1 MTRKLRLTL
10 ASILAVAALGA
21 IAPAANAYVYWSN
34 SSSGSI
40 GRANDDGTGTA
51 SRYDR
56 QFLSSDSRT
65 GHVPNW
71 SCWQPAC
78 PRIIPSSVDYET
90 CLVSGGPCHR
100 TVTLHADQPYYTLH
114 PPTPVTIP
122 VNGIVLI
129 DDVADEFRV
138 TGGTCVGLTSLPTA
152 ANCGITVAF
161 NPRSV
166 GSKSATLRVDTNKG
180 ARSVT
185 LTGIGTA
192 PAGSLSP
199 SYSAFGSRLVSA
211 GLSSAATFT
220 LVSNGNHGLTI
231 PEDGINLTGADPDQF
246 QVTGGTCSAASTSLA
261 QYQSCTVTVAFD
273 PSSTGSK
280 VAALEIQTN
289 DGTKTATITGT
300 GTATAEPTISGVG
313 KPTKTSLKVKVGC
326 GDENACTVRL
336 TGKKV
341 GTNAAITPETVFVP
355 AGQQPSVTLAYSR
368 ALKTAVA
375 RGGRVS
381 VTVTN
386 PVSGA
391 AKSIVVQVAR

>member
-21 IAPAANAYVYWSN
+21 IAPAANAYVYWTNAGTN
-34 SSSGSI
+34 SI
-40 GRANDDGTGTA
+40 TRASLDGTGTG

-56 QFLSSDSRT
+56 QFLSSDSST
-65 GHVPNW
+65 
-71 SCWQPAC
+71 SEFCWRYAC
-78 PRIIPSSVDYET
+78 GNVSPSSHDFGNQ
-90 CLVSGGPCHR
+90 LVSGGATSSA
-100 TVTLHADQPYYTLH
+100 TVTLQGTGHVNNL
-114 PPTPVTIP
+114 TIP
-122 VNGIVLI
+122 ANGIVLI
-129 DDVADEFRV
+129 GTDAEHFQL
-138 TGGTCVGLTSLPTA
+138 TGGTCSAGSTSLPQGGT
-152 ANCGITVAF
+152 CTITVAF
-161 NPRSV
+161 NPSST
-166 GSKSATLRVDTNKG
+166 GSKSATLGVDTNDGGKYT
-180 ARSVT
+180 T

-192 PAGSLSP
+192 PSGSLSP

-220 LVSNGNHGLTI
+220 LVSSSSVDLTI
-231 PEDGINLTGADPDQF
+231 PENGINLAGTDPDQF

-261 QYQSCTVTVAFD
+261 QDQSCTVTVAFD
-273 PSSTGSK
+273 PSSLGSK
-280 VAALEIQTN
+280 VATLDVQTN

-300 GTATAEPTISGVG
+300 GTAEPTISGAG

-355 AGQQPSVTLAYSR
+355 AGQQPTVTLAYSR
-368 ALKTAVA
+368 ALKMAVA

-386 PVSGA
+386 PVSGG
-391 AKSIVVQVAR
+391 AKSIVVKVAR